1 MCGVGAQLS
10 CCLACWSCIK
20 LSVVVYTCNPSTR
33 EVDTSRSE
41 DQALGRLGLCETLE
55 RACKQAKLEG
65 RKKRSGKKQLSSF
78 CVEISS
84 HTVMESLYSKTNPF
98 NLVCVFRQNGGL
110 PHLRLPDK
118 ADDHSTFILLRGV
131 SITWADKCTHKAA
144 IPVPSSFAKLE
155 PKSTWKQC
163 ATSWVEEGVQ
173 FQL

>member
-10 CCLACWSCIK
+10 CCLACWK
-20 LSVVVYTCNPSTR
+20 LHKTERGGIYLQSQHSGGRHWQIRWSSPRMAWSMWDIGEGVQ
-33 EVDTSRSE
+33 TSKVW
-41 DQALGRLGLCETLE
+41 GKG
-55 RACKQAKLEG
+55 
-65 RKKRSGKKQLSSF
+65 KKGNGKKQL
-78 CVEISS
+78 CVCAEISP

-110 PHLRLPDK
+110 PHLRLLSK
-118 ADDHSTFILLRGV
+118 ADGHSTFILLRGV
-131 SITWADKCTHKAA
+131 SITWADRCTHKAA
-144 IPVPSSFAKLE
+144 IPVPSSFAKE